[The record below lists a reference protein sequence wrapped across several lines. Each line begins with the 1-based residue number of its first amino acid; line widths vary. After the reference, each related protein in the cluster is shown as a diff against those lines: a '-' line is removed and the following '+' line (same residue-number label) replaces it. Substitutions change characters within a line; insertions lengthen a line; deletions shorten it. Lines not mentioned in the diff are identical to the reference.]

1 MNIMRIGVY
10 GLGRFGRLW
19 AELLGRCHE
28 VWGFNRRELRN
39 PPSRVRLVGEE
50 ELFLCDAVFFCVTIS
65 ALPDVLERTAR
76 YMRPGTLV
84 ADTCSVKLLPG
95 KWMDRAVPEGV
106 HVLGT
111 HPMFGPDS
119 VRNGWEGLP
128 LVLCPVRLGEETLR
142 GWTDIFSGFGLRVI
156 VMTADEHDHQA
167 AYSQGVT
174 HFIGR
179 VLDDLGIGEAEL
191 ATLGYRKILEVK
203 QQTCN
208 DPWQLF
214 LDLQRYNPYTEEM
227 RMRLTI
233 SLDRVM
239 EAIAPP
245 AGESETD
252 DPLDTAGGRR

>member
-1 MNIMRIGVY
+1 MATMRIGVY

-19 AELLGRCHE
+19 AGILSRCHE
-28 VWGFNRRELRN
+28 VRGFNRCELSG
-39 PPSRVRLVGEE
+39 PVSRVRLVGEE
-50 ELFLCDAVFFCVTIS
+50 EIFQCDAVFFCVTIS
-65 ALPDVLERTAR
+65 ALPDVLKRTSR

-95 KWMDRAVPEGV
+95 KWMDETVPEGV
-106 HVLGT
+106 NVLGT

-128 LVLCPVRLGEETLR
+128 LVLCPVRLGRETLR
-142 GWTDIFSGFGLRVI
+142 RWKDIFSGFGLRVI

-179 VLDDLGIGEAEL
+179 VLDDLGIDEAEL

-227 RMRLTI
+227 RRRLNG
-233 SLDRVM
+233 SLERVM
-239 EAIAPP
+239 EAIAPQPGEP
-245 AGESETD
+245 ATE
-252 DPLDTAGGRR
+252 DPLDTAGGGR